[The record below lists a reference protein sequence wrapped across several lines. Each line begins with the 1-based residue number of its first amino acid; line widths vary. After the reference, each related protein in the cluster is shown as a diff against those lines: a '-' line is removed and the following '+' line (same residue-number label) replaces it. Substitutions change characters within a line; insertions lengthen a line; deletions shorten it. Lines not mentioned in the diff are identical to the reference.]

1 MKNAD
6 ELLNTED
13 IDLIDEDIGNQLKLK
28 EDTIF
33 YFINYVQQKEIPLD
47 IENVVSLHYLSVKF
61 EIEDEEEETKDFI
74 SANHKELAIKIL
86 SNCQFDTSFNDIIYE
101 DIISNNLLDYIN
113 DEELV
118 TLPISK
124 IYSILTKYSQERTNQ
139 INSSEMNEKIR
150 KRLFY
155 ITFICTD

>member
-61 EIEDEEEETKDFI
+61 EIEDLEEETKDFI

-86 SNCQFDTSFNDIIYE
+86 SNCQFDTLFTRLNKKIKWIFDFNY
-101 DIISNNLLDYIN
+101 YFIN
-113 DEELV
+113 IV
-118 TLPISK
+118 HK
-124 IYSILTKYSQERTNQ
+124 N
-139 INSSEMNEKIR
+139 
-150 KRLFY
+150 
-155 ITFICTD
+155 C